1 MAIKTKLLMSFK
13 TDADKQVSLSVDDPR
28 TDLTEQEI
36 IDTMNLIL
44 SKNIFAF
51 NGSNLAVALD
61 AKIVKTDTTEYD
73 LEV

>member
-51 NGSNLAVALD
+51 NGSNLALALD

-73 LEV
+73 LEL

>member
-1 MAIKTKLLMSFK
+1 MAMKTKLLMSFK
-13 TDADKQVSLSVDDPR
+13 TAADKQVSLSVDDPR

-36 IDTMNLIL
+36 MDTMNLIL

-51 NGSNLAVALD
+51 NGINLALALD